1 MITTYVI
8 NKISLSCKKEFY
20 CNDCKKKQNLLIF
33 FIFQGIRQT
42 GTGVGPDK
50 TPFDGSPYPV
60 DAGGDGREVGTLIF
74 LFDEVTQAGEG
85 SRGGVVIKVL
95 FLNLAKMRPDMRMSI
110 SIKPSSLIDCL

>member
-1 MITTYVI
+1 MIA
-8 NKISLSCKKEFY
+8 
-20 CNDCKKKQNLLIF
+20 KKKGF
-33 FIFQGIRQT
+33 TDFVSFFQGFRQT

-85 SRGGVVIKVL
+85 KSWRSCDKSFIFEPGKDEAGYENEHKHQTE
-95 FLNLAKMRPDMRMSI
+95 LADWLPAEY
-110 SIKPSSLIDCL
+110 

>member
-85 SRGGVVIKVL
+85 KSWRSCDK
-95 FLNLAKMRPDMRMSI
+95 
-110 SIKPSSLIDCL
+110 SLIFRPGKDEAGYENEHKHQTELTD